1 MIFLNAKAV
10 CVVVDGAD
18 RSVTKAGGVAPTVMQ
33 QKLAFMF
40 HAEGW
45 VSGASL
51 VKPVGVAGGDPS
63 ADEAVNSTSPG
74 SSTPSGM
81 EKLVTLE

>member
-10 CVVVDGAD
+10 CVVVGGAD

-51 VKPVGVAGGDPS
+51 VKPDGVAGTGLS
-63 ADEAVNSTSPG
+63 ALDAVNKTSPG
-74 SSTPSGM
+74 CSTPAGM
-81 EKLVTLE
+81 GMVPMLS